1 MKNLFVLLILL
12 LAGAA
17 LLAALREHRRRE
29 SLQSVWTA
37 LRFRDDDAPLEAART
52 GLSEDAR
59 LRAERLKAG
68 FQADVSETLTAE
80 MEQWRKQFHL
90 GDHDRAE
97 RLAMQGLDEAAM
109 RERLRECLLD
119 EAFLEQR
126 GQSVSEPAVQAW
138 FESHREQLRIPELYQ
153 VSHIFL
159 SAHDPKKPDRSPEIQ
174 AISKRLAA
182 GEDFAGLAARLSE
195 DARSRPLGGDLGWVS
210 PARMPEDIMTSLAQ
224 QTLRKPGAPVRS
236 RLGWHIFL
244 VRERRASRIPALKE
258 VRAEISALLDLRQ
271 REAGTVTPP

>member
-1 MKNLFVLLILL
+1 MNLRVMLILL

-17 LLAALREHRRRE
+17 LLAALRGHRRRE

-37 LRFRDDDAPLEAART
+37 LRFRDHDAPLEAART

-68 FQADVSETLTAE
+68 FQADVSGALANE
-80 MEQWRKQFHL
+80 MDLWRKQFHL
-90 GDHDRAE
+90 GDQDRAE

-126 GQSVSEPAVQAW
+126 GQPVSEPAVQAW

-159 SAHDPKKPDRSPEIQ
+159 SAHDPKKPDRSPEIH

-258 VRAEISALLDLRQ
+258 VYAEISALLDLRQ
-271 REAGTVTPP
+271 RDAGTVTPP